1 MASPRARTRSLEAMQ
16 HLDRRDE
23 GSCQRAYSRL
33 AGFPGRNAGL
43 MKIISQT
50 RIPDKN
56 IQIWI
61 TDLGSSNESERRKA
75 RSLLV
80 AEGAYVVPDL
90 IQALSNGNHHVRR
103 EVAHILAKT
112 KNITTASALVHALE
126 DEDHDVRWAAME
138 ALIALDRAGLEPLL
152 QILMKDIDSAW
163 LLEGAHHI
171 LHVLNDKGHL
181 STPMRK
187 VFSALEGTEA
197 GYTVPW
203 AAKTAWESL
212 FGSERSN
219 GGE

>member
-1 MASPRARTRSLEAMQ
+1 
-16 HLDRRDE
+16 
-23 GSCQRAYSRL
+23 
-33 AGFPGRNAGL
+33 
-43 MKIISQT
+43 MKSNL
-50 RIPDKN
+50 PAPKSSKKK
-56 IQIWI
+56 IQMWI
-61 TDLGSSNESERRKA
+61 NDLGSTNDKERVKA
-75 RSLLV
+75 RSLLIN
-80 AEGAYVVPDL
+80 EGVNAAPSL
-90 IQALSNGNHHVRR
+90 IQALSNSNQDVRR
-103 EVAHILAKT
+103 ETAHILAKT
-112 KNITTASALVHALE
+112 KNITAASALVHALE

-152 QILMKDIDSAW
+152 QIIKKDIDSAW